1 MFLDISQL
9 ENIKDAKKKKRK
21 DAKLRRNQEKLLG
34 EGSSEKEA
42 ENEKKKLS
50 KTENANYSPKDKL
63 KPEIEAKKTG
73 STKLPKETVE
83 KNSQFELDS
92 GEPSVGVNSDQKSA
106 RKKREVGDGDE
117 SKSGSTCNK

>member
-34 EGSSEKEA
+34 EGSTAKEMG
-42 ENEKKKLS
+42 NEKKQLS

-63 KPEIEAKKTG
+63 KPENEAKKTG

-83 KNSQFELDS
+83 KNSKLELDS
-92 GEPSVGVNSDQKSA
+92 GEPSVSVNNEEKSA

-117 SKSGSTCNK
+117 SKSGSTCNQ